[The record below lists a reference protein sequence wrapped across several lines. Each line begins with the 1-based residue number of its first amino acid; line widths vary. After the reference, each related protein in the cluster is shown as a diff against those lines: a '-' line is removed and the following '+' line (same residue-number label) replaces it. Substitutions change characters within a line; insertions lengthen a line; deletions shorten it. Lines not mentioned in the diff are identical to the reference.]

1 MGTLVCG
8 TGERRVGLQRLGD
21 LAVAV
26 RHIAVAGF
34 EFGAALGQLFVGKL
48 DVHRTVRDINVNDV
62 AVLDQA
68 IGPLFAASGAI
79 WPMARPEEPPE

>member
-1 MGTLVCG
+1 MAPLSA
-8 TGERRVGLQRLGD
+8 ERATPRRLQRLGD

-62 AVLDQA
+62 AVLDQ
-68 IGPLFAASGAI
+68 GNRPLFAASGAI

>member
-1 MGTLVCG
+1 M
-8 TGERRVGLQRLGD
+8 
-21 LAVAV
+21 

-62 AVLDQA
+62 AVLDQGNRA
-68 IGPLFAASGAI
+68 LVCRLGSDMADGQTGGAAGIAYSISCMPGPPFGPS
-79 WPMARPEEPPE
+79 